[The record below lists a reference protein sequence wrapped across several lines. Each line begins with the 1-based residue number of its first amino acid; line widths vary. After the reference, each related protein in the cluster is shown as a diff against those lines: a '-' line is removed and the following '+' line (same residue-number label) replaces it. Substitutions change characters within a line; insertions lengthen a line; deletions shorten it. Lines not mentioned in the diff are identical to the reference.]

1 MKGMPHTVS
10 ALGHVLI
17 AFGAIILSPIVV
29 ALIEREYFAVIP
41 FSCASL
47 IAGGL
52 GLLCRKFA
60 KKTRNFDTLTRNEG
74 MLIVCLAWIT
84 AAAMGAIPYL
94 FYGLS
99 PLDAYFESMSGI
111 TTTGATVLLDFSR
124 YPKSFFFWR
133 SLTQWL
139 GGMGIIVLFVAVL
152 PQFKI
157 AGRQM
162 FFAEAPGPME
172 EKVTPKITQTAKALW
187 FVYIGLTALEIL
199 LLILAGMPPFDA
211 VCNSFSTMAAG
222 GFSPHP
228 RSIMGYE
235 SDRIV
240 WIIIVFMILAGS
252 NFALQYRSIARR
264 NIKILL
270 RSEEFRGY
278 MTIILAAGGCLST
291 VLILGEK
298 MSAVDAVRNS
308 LFQIVSILT
317 TTGFA
322 TADFAVWVVP
332 GQVVLYSMML
342 IGGCAGSAGGGI
354 KVVRILVWAK
364 YLQREVIQIIHP
376 RVVRPIKIDQKVV
389 PDSIQQQILG
399 FILFYVL
406 LSIIS
411 SLLITAIEGDVI
423 IGLVGTFATIGNI
436 GPAFGSIGPMGSY
449 GNLSVPTKT
458 ILILNM
464 VVGRLEI
471 IPFVAMLHPNF
482 WKLGS
487 KVRF

>member
-1 MKGMPHTVS
+1 MKSMPHTVS
-10 ALGHVLI
+10 ALGHILI

-29 ALIEREYFAVIP
+29 ALIEREYFAIVP
-41 FSCASL
+41 FTCASF
-47 IAGGL
+47 ISVGL
-52 GLLCRKFA
+52 GLVCRKLEG
-60 KKTRNFDTLTRNEG
+60 KKTNFDKLTRNEG
-74 MLIVCLAWIT
+74 MLIVCLTWMT
-84 AAAMGAIPYL
+84 AAAMGAIPYM

-162 FFAEAPGPME
+162 FFAEAPGPTE
-172 EKVTPKITQTAKALW
+172 EKVTPRITQTAKALW
-187 FVYIGLTALEIL
+187 CVYIGLTAVEIL
-199 LLILAGMPPFDA
+199 VLILAGMQPFDA

-228 RSIMGYE
+228 QSIMGYE
-235 SDRIV
+235 NNRIV

-264 NIKILL
+264 NIKILF

-278 MTIILAAGGCLST
+278 LTIILAVGGCLST
-291 VLILGEK
+291 ILILGEK
-298 MSAVDAVRNS
+298 MSALDALRNS
-308 LFQIVSILT
+308 LFQIVSIIT

-322 TADFAVWVVP
+322 TADFAVWVVT
-332 GQVVLYSMML
+332 GQVVLFSMML

-376 RVVRPIKIDQKVV
+376 RVIRPIKIDQKAV

-399 FILFYVL
+399 FVLFYVL
-406 LSIIS
+406 LSVIS
-411 SLLITAIEGDVI
+411 SLLITAIEGDGMVGI
-423 IGLVGTFATIGNI
+423 VGTFATIGNI
-436 GPAFGSIGPMGSY
+436 GPGFGAIGPMGSY
-449 GNLSVPTKT
+449 GNLSAPTKT

-471 IPFVAMLHPNF
+471 IPFVAMLHPSF
-482 WKLGS
+482 WKLG
-487 KVRF
+487 